1 MAAGPVKKWGVTAR
15 GPDCIGTT
23 SPCLLMDTE
32 VSLVLRQSQR
42 RVWEWDREW
51 VAADVVLELHVCRA
65 GPGLS
70 GGDGLMV
77 VTVGSFCGRQT
88 TCFPHVS
95 LFHPNSKA
103 HVAEEP
109 GAALLRG
116 AEQLNDLFTSR
127 AVKWRWLQSP

>member
-23 SPCLLMDTE
+23 SPCLLMDTK

-77 VTVGSFCGRQT
+77 VTVGSFGGHQT
-88 TCFPHVS
+88 TCFHTFRCFIRTGRPTWQR
-95 LFHPNSKA
+95 NQ
-103 HVAEEP
+103 
-109 GAALLRG
+109 
-116 AEQLNDLFTSR
+116 QLHFPE
-127 AVKWRWLQSP
+127 VQSS